1 MTDQINAA
9 TSGAQDNGAAAVS
22 APGRPIAPWPGE
34 LVQLDNGVQVFVRR
48 TPDVAGAERA
58 VFVHGLGGSATNWTD
73 LMGLLSEPHG
83 TWPGLAG
90 EALDLPGFGYSP
102 PPADGDYSLDA
113 RVAAVIALIEKRH
126 NGPVHLVGN
135 SLGGAIST
143 RIAARRPDLVKTL
156 TLVSPALPD
165 LRPRLLPM
173 RLALVS
179 TPRLGET
186 LLRRLQQIP
195 PERRTDMTVK
205 DLYADPT
212 RLHSDRR
219 AEAVAEVIRR
229 DGLEHAGDALLKSGR
244 ALVVEYTRHGPGSLW
259 REAAR
264 VTAPTLVIHG
274 SHDRL
279 VNPSTAARAARSF
292 GYGRV
297 VLLPRIGHVAMMERP
312 DLVAAEMQE
321 FIAAAARSEAARS
334 DVARAA
340 ADVARSAAGV
350 ARAPKIRPTRT
361 APGGQLGRASS

>member
-1 MTDQINAA
+1 MTDQINTA
-9 TSGAQDNGAAAVS
+9 TFGAEENGAAS
-22 APGRPIAPWPGE
+22 ASADHPIAPWPGE
-34 LVQLDNGVQVFVRR
+34 LVALDNGLQVFVRR
-48 TPDVAGAERA
+48 TPDMPGAERA

-83 TWPGLAG
+83 TWPGLAAQ
-90 EALDLPGFGYSP
+90 ALDLPGFGYSP
-102 PPADGDYSLDA
+102 PPADGNYSLDA
-113 RVAAVIALIEKRH
+113 RVGAVISLIEKRH
-126 NGPVHLVGN
+126 DKPVHLIGN

-143 RIAARRPDLVKTL
+143 RIAARRPDLVRTL
-156 TLVSPALPD
+156 TLISPALPD

-195 PERRTDMTVK
+195 PERRTDMTVR

-229 DGLEHAGDALLKSGR
+229 DGLEHAGEALLKSGR

-292 GYGRV
+292 RYGRV

-312 DLVAAEMQE
+312 DLVAAEVRE
-321 FIAAAARSEAARS
+321 FVAAVARSEAARS
-334 DVARAA
+334 YATQA
-340 ADVARSAAGV
+340 ARSDAARSDTSGT
-350 ARAPKIRPTRT
+350 RRPRTRRRRT
-361 APGGQLGRASS
+361 APRGQLRRASS